1 MLSRLWNE
9 RDALLCP
16 SLRPF
21 PRLGLAPFIEAE
33 SSAHP
38 APAAAPQAAPL
49 LQLRGLR
56 HRYRS
61 SDPRRRL
68 VTVLDDFDLDLPSG
82 RITVLLGPSGCGKT
96 TLLNLTAGL
105 LPLQAGVILLHGR
118 SQRGPHPS
126 LGVVFQQPALLP
138 WLTVAENVG
147 FGLTLRHSEP
157 LSAGERRG
165 RIEET
170 LALVGLRDHGELSPH
185 QLSGGMAQRAALAR
199 VLVRRPRLL
208 LLDEPFSALDAI
220 TRAEMQQL
228 VRSIVA
234 TTGSGVLLITH
245 DVDEALRLG
254 DRVLLMNRHPGRIQ
268 RSWKLEGALGAAD
281 IAIARVE
288 ILAELSAI
296 LNIPP
301 T

>member
-1 MLSRLWNE
+1 M
-9 RDALLCP
+9 
-16 SLRPF
+16 
-21 PRLGLAPFIEAE
+21 
-33 SSAHP
+33 
-38 APAAAPQAAPL
+38 

-56 HRYRS
+56 HDYRS
-61 SDPRRRL
+61 SAPRQHR
-68 VTVLDDFDLDLPSG
+68 VPVLDKLDLDLPSG
-82 RITVLLGPSGCGKT
+82 RITVVLGPSGCGKT

-105 LPLQAGVILLHGR
+105 LPLQAGEIFLHGR

-165 RIEET
+165 RIEEA
-170 LALVGLRDHGELSPH
+170 LALVGLRDHADRSPA
-185 QLSGGMAQRAALAR
+185 QLSGGMAQRVALAR
-199 VLVRRPRLL
+199 VLVRRPGLL

-228 VRSIVA
+228 LRWIVA

-245 DVDEALRLG
+245 DVDEALVLG

-268 RSWKLEGALGAAD
+268 RSWDIRGGPGTEGTATSKA
-281 IAIARVE
+281 E
-288 ILAELSAI
+288 ILAELTAI
-296 LNIPP
+296 LNTPLN
-301 T
+301 

>member
-1 MLSRLWNE
+1 M
-9 RDALLCP
+9 
-16 SLRPF
+16 
-21 PRLGLAPFIEAE
+21 
-33 SSAHP
+33 
-38 APAAAPQAAPL
+38 
-49 LQLRGLR
+49 QLRGLR
-56 HRYRS
+56 HHYRS

-68 VTVLDDFDLDLPSG
+68 VPVLDDFDLDLPAG
-82 RITVLLGPSGCGKT
+82 RITVVLGPSGCGKT

-118 SQRGPHPS
+118 SLRGPHPS

-165 RIEET
+165 RIEEA
-170 LALVGLRDHGELSPH
+170 LALVGLRDHRELSPH

-245 DVDEALRLG
+245 DVDEALLLG

-268 RSWKLEGALGAAD
+268 RSWELQGALGAVDTATSK
-281 IAIARVE
+281 AE

-296 LNIPP
+296 LNTPA